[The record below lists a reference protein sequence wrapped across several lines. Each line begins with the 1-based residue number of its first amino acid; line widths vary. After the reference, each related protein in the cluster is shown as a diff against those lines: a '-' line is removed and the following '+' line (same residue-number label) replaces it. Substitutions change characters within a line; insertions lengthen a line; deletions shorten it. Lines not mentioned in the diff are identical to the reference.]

1 MSQQLR
7 RLKKGLTCLPDGN
20 TASPTLGNAERK
32 RHSLRFHALPRSG
45 STEST
50 TTRLELIPVNIWRLP
65 ERLERISPD
74 GRWCSI
80 AGAAGFRIARTRSRV
95 FLTDAG
101 SGFGFT
107 FVSFP
112 ITTFQNDAPDGL
124 ALVNDGT
131 VVQFLSYE
139 GSFTAVGGP
148 ADGLTSTDLGV
159 FEVGTTP
166 VGHSLQ
172 LQGTGSSYEDFTWAS
187 AQANTA
193 GAVNGQG
200 QTLVAAAVPELGG
213 TLPLLGVGGG
223 LVLLLGR
230 FRRQASKR
238 LAMPNKHCGFFEG
251 QHGSMK

>member
-1 MSQQLR
+1 MKIPTINCWTSILFAM
-7 RLKKGLTCLPDGN
+7 TCPLSA
-20 TASPTLGNAERK
+20 ASVWINEIHYDQVGTD
-32 RHSLRFHALPRSG
+32 SG
-45 STEST
+45 EFV
-50 TTRLELIPVNIWRLP
+50 E
-65 ERLERISPD
+65 
-74 GRWCSI
+74 I
-80 AGAAGFRIARTRSRV
+80 AGTAGTNLTGWSLVLYNGSGGAAYRTDALSGI
-95 FLTDAG
+95 LADAG

-107 FVSFP
+107 VVSFP
-112 ITTFQNDAPDGL
+112 ITTFQNGAPDGL